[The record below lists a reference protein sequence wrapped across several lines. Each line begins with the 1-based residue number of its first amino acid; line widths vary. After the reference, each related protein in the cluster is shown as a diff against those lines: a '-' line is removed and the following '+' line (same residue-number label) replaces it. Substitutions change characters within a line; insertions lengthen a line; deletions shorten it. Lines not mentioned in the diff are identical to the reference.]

1 MLTHTHIA
9 GAVALGAGVAL
20 ATGTPSDKVL
30 PVLLLSA
37 AGGLL
42 PDVDVPYGRAA
53 QVLAVLEGG
62 ILGAALGWLVT
73 GEILPTVAGGL
84 AGAALGGAGLLLLL
98 GATVLA
104 PLSWR
109 VPALAVLGGAGLVG
123 CLLRSRTRRWSILS
137 AALHVAGAHRGPTHS
152 LLCLSLTTA
161 VGLLLREAIVW
172 WALPL
177 GVLSHLLLDT
187 LTWGGVPWL
196 WPWKKHFRARW
207 ALHTGSWVE
216 NVVVFPLLLVTA
228 TVEGLARWLGGA
240 R

>member
-20 ATGTPSDKVL
+20 ATGTPSAEVL

-53 QVLAVLEGG
+53 QVLAVLEGSM
-62 ILGAALGWLVT
+62 LGAALGWFIT
-73 GEILPTVAGGL
+73 REILPVVVGGL
-84 AGAALGGAGLLLLL
+84 AGAALGGAGILLLL
-98 GATVLA
+98 GATALA
-104 PLSWR
+104 PLAWR
-109 VPALAVLGGAGLVG
+109 IPAMAALGGAGLVG

-137 AALHVAGAHRGPTHS
+137 AALHVAGGHRGPTHS
-152 LLCLSLTTA
+152 LLSLGLTTA
-161 VGLLLREAIVW
+161 VGLLLRTTITW
-172 WALPL
+172 WVLPL
-177 GVLSHLLLDT
+177 GVLSHLFLDS
-187 LTWGGVPWL
+187 LTWSGVPWL

-216 NVVVFPLLLVTA
+216 NVVAFPLLLTMA
-228 TVEGLARWLGGA
+228 AVEGLGLLLIGGL
-240 R
+240 